1 MPPSFYLVYS
11 RPTGA
16 GRVQNIKIQ
25 PHCGE
30 REEIPMAKK
39 NYDQMAAQ
47 IIEKVGGKN
56 NISLCFHCM
65 TRLRFNLKD
74 MSLIDIE
81 EIKKI
86 SGVMGTQFSG
96 DQLQIIIGAQVDDVY
111 RQVCAQAG
119 IKEDAPIQE
128 NLDKKKGNAA
138 VRILDALTGAVVPVL
153 PVFIACGLMKAVVAV
168 CTQIGVMTADM
179 PTCQVLTF
187 VGDAGFY
194 FLPILL
200 GAFAAKKFGG
210 NMALGMLIGAMMIH
224 PSFLA
229 AVSAKTSLSVF
240 GLPIYGA
247 SYTGSVFPVV
257 LAVFVMSQVE
267 KFIAKKSPVALRNI
281 LEPFGTLLIM
291 VPLTLCLIAPIGDFL
306 GTYVGKA
313 MFWLYDTVGF
323 VGVAI
328 FAAVLPLMVITGTHH
343 GLSPYIMNSFQTLGY
358 EPLYFTASSITNV
371 DDGIACIAVGL
382 KTKDPDLRA
391 AAFSAATTALVCGVT
406 EPALFGINLPHRTP
420 LYGCMIGSFV
430 GAGIAGFGRAVAYQF
445 GGGGVFAFTSFLH
458 SDFSNLTWFLAGQI
472 IGAAVTFVATFILYR
487 DKTEG

>member
-229 AVSAKTSLSVF
+229 AVSAKTSL
-240 GLPIYGA
+240 
-247 SYTGSVFPVV
+247 
-257 LAVFVMSQVE
+257 
-267 KFIAKKSPVALRNI
+267 
-281 LEPFGTLLIM
+281 
-291 VPLTLCLIAPIGDFL
+291 
-306 GTYVGKA
+306 
-313 MFWLYDTVGF
+313 
-323 VGVAI
+323 
-328 FAAVLPLMVITGTHH
+328 
-343 GLSPYIMNSFQTLGY
+343 
-358 EPLYFTASSITNV
+358 
-371 DDGIACIAVGL
+371 
-382 KTKDPDLRA
+382 
-391 AAFSAATTALVCGVT
+391 
-406 EPALFGINLPHRTP
+406 
-420 LYGCMIGSFV
+420 
-430 GAGIAGFGRAVAYQF
+430 FGR
-445 GGGGVFAFTSFLH
+445 H
-458 SDFSNLTWFLAGQI
+458 HRAG
-472 IGAAVTFVATFILYR
+472 LR
-487 DKTEG
+487 CD